1 MEEKPD
7 FLQAVVYLSGE
18 VTDMVFREACR
29 EVARQALL
37 GFADG
42 TEWTV
47 PAAARR
53 FDCEVWTIRTLL
65 GFAGTEGFED
75 ISFSELPEDRFQV
88 FLQNG
93 ER

>member
-42 TEWTV
+42 TVHSV
-47 PAAARR
+47 PAAARQ
-53 FDCEVWTIRTLL
+53 FDCEEWTIRTLL

-75 ISFSELPEDRFQV
+75 ISLSELPEDRFQV
-88 FLQNG
+88 FRQNSA
-93 ER
+93 R

>member
-37 GFADG
+37 EFADG

-47 PAAARR
+47 AAAARQ
-53 FDCEVWTIRTLL
+53 FDCEEWTIRNLL
-65 GFAGTEGFED
+65 AFAGTAGFED
-75 ISFSELPEDRFQV
+75 ISISELPDDRFHVVRQD
-88 FLQNG
+88 G
-93 ER
+93 AR

>member
-1 MEEKPD
+1 MQEKPD

-42 TEWTV
+42 ADWTV

-53 FDCEVWTIRTLL
+53 FDCEDWTIRTLL
-65 GFAGTEGFED
+65 ALAGTEGFAD
-75 ISFSELPEDRFQV
+75 ISISELSDDRFHV
-88 FLQNG
+88 FLQDG
-93 ER
+93 AR

>member
-1 MEEKPD
+1 MQEKPD
-7 FLQAVVYLSGE
+7 FLQAVVYLDGP

-53 FDCEVWTIRTLL
+53 FECEDWTIRTLL
-65 GFAGTEGFED
+65 SLAGTAGFED
-75 ISFSELPEDRFQV
+75 ISISELSEDKFQV
-88 FLQNG
+88 FRQNSA
-93 ER
+93 R

>member
-7 FLQAVVYLSGE
+7 FLQAVVYLDGP

-53 FDCEVWTIRTLL
+53 FDCEDWTIRTLL

-75 ISFSELPEDRFQV
+75 ISISELPEDRFQV
-88 FLQNG
+88 FRQNG

>member
-18 VTDMVFREACR
+18 VTDMVFRESCR

-53 FDCEVWTIRTLL
+53 FHCEEWTIRNLL
-65 GFAGTEGFED
+65 AFAGTEGFED
-75 ISFSELPEDRFQV
+75 LSISELPEDRFQV
-88 FLQNG
+88 CRQNG
-93 ER
+93 AR